1 MYELIFTLDKKN
13 IDSLGNIRS
22 MAELQVAAD
31 ESDIWLRGLYDT
43 GETDKAI
50 RQLPIKHS
58 YYVDENNL
66 LFAPG
71 SVTPVA
77 VLPQLNWQPIAEF
90 IGVKI
95 PVAAM
100 PGKLEDAAAI
110 RVIPSMLDKKGTALL
125 TPLEQWKAYA
135 ETAPAIRLAQLQF
148 AASQKNEVLIL
159 GTPLPSIPGK
169 EYWKTG
175 NILLPCGYDLEIP
188 MAVSFI
194 NEKLNPKQ
202 DGLLIFDTDG
212 RCEKIDF
219 AYIVPA
225 KRSAIRLTSITT

>member
-22 MAELQVAAD
+22 MADLKLAAD
-31 ESDIWLRGLYDT
+31 EHNIWLRGLYDT

-58 YYVDENNL
+58 YYVDENGL

-77 VLPQLNWQPIAEF
+77 VLPQLSWQPIAEF
-90 IGVKI
+90 ISIHI
-95 PVAAM
+95 PVAALPAKM
-100 PGKLEDAAAI
+100 EEYAAI
-110 RVIPSMLDKKGTALL
+110 KVLPSDTGKKGTALVTTL
-125 TPLEQWKAYA
+125 QQWKAYA

-148 AASQKNEVLIL
+148 AVSQKSEVLII

-169 EYWKTG
+169 EYWKAG

-194 NEKLNPKQ
+194 NEKLNPQQ

-212 RCEKIDF
+212 SCEKIDF
-219 AYIVPA
+219 AYIVSA
-225 KRSAIRLTSITT
+225 KRSAVRLSSITV